1 MSNASSNERRRRRQT
16 RKGGTR
22 GVGGDVNSKES
33 DNTNPSPDI
42 AAIDRNNNHDRWADV
57 QLSKSLSWVL
67 RHAGPS
73 LGLEIAPDGFVPL
86 ADVLS
91 LAHPRFRCGD
101 GRPKYTAEHVARV
114 VRDSDKQRFRL
125 DYKDDSSDAN
135 PSSRDEI
142 SADDHADDCGTAKSP
157 CLEGSTSNG
166 KDGVQGT
173 CDNRV
178 LCIRANQGHSLKGLQ
193 ADQLLNPL
201 TEEELSHPRLPI
213 IHGTTKRAWEDHI
226 QREGLSRMTR
236 NHIHFATGLPPTA
249 AEGTNG
255 TDEGKRRDSAGPISG
270 MRSSSEIHIYVNGPK
285 CAGDGIAFYRSDN
298 GVILTAGVNE
308 EGMLPLKYFEK
319 VVHAPSGRILWKESE
334 SRNEHTPELT
344 SA

>member
-1 MSNASSNERRRRRQT
+1 MSNERGRRRHK
-16 RKGGTR
+16 RKGGAR
-22 GVGGDVNSKES
+22 GVGGDVIDVGPKEL
-33 DNTNPSPDI
+33 TPSPDI
-42 AAIDRNNNHDRWADV
+42 ATIDRNNNHDRWADV

-73 LGLEIAPDGFVPL
+73 LGLKLAPDGFVPL

-91 LAHPRFRCGD
+91 LTHPRFRCGD
-101 GRPKYTAEHVARV
+101 GRPRYTAEDVARV

-135 PSSRDEI
+135 PSSRDGI
-142 SADDHADDCGTAKSP
+142 SADDHADDCSTVKSP
-157 CLEGSTSNG
+157 YLEGCTSNG
-166 KDGVQGT
+166 NDGVQGT
-173 CDNRV
+173 CDRRV

-201 TEEELSHPRLPI
+201 TEEELSHHGLSI

-255 TDEGKRRDSAGPISG
+255 TDEGKRRGSAGPISG

-308 EGMLPLKYFEK
+308 EGMLPLKYFAM

-334 SRNEHTPELT
+334 SRSEHTPE
-344 SA
+344 